1 MRAGRGG
8 RGFQFVGTNVLTA
21 APGGSAIN
29 YIGTGGENTGFG
41 VAGSLTATGQNGW
54 LAVNNGAIFHGGAG
68 TINMIA
74 QTNGSGAGLDWT
86 SNNSCICDISFS
98 GPFSASNF
106 QYGANLTAAAGVN
119 FATGA
124 GGSITGVQ
132 TGIRAITTTGN
143 VDLSI
148 GSSISASSTG
158 I

>member
-1 MRAGRGG
+1 MDPITTGLRAGRGG

-98 GPFSASNF
+98 GPFSASND
-106 QYGANLTAAAGVN
+106 GPSAALAGRGRNVPAAAS
-119 FATGA
+119 A
-124 GGSITGVQ
+124 GG
-132 TGIRAITTTGN
+132 
-143 VDLSI
+143 
-148 GSSISASSTG
+148 
-158 I
+158 